1 MANPIYLYTPAHRSL
16 LVEVYFPKKV
26 AYQGT
31 IFTALEE
38 GYNENIVKRE
48 LRDSTREL
56 IAEFAAYPFDL
67 LDPYRYGKLKKPMHP
82 ESAISKARK
91 RIKLYES
98 QFYGW
103 SMYEV
108 DGVFFNRR
116 GKTYEESTQIVR
128 LIFRFSGKKMDRYAK
143 KIGCDDVFRSI
154 IFFILRER
162 GQIAG
167 EARAMV
173 NPIEK
178 NIRRETFFKN
188 RHGGAKMDR
197 GLCPFHIRL
206 SCAKILREGP

>member
-1 MANPIYLYTPAHRSL
+1 
-16 LVEVYFPKKV
+16 
-26 AYQGT
+26 
-31 IFTALEE
+31 
-38 GYNENIVKRE
+38 
-48 LRDSTREL
+48 
-56 IAEFAAYPFDL
+56 
-67 LDPYRYGKLKKPMHP
+67 MHP

-167 EARAMV
+167 EAPWDESMYKRFMEMHEPWLIQLKKIYAERHFSKIAMEVRKWIEDCALFTYGYLVRKFSEKVLETKRIEEEIWITSFFNVTV
-173 NPIEK
+173 NAIK
-178 NIRRETFFKN
+178 RSKRNQ
-188 RHGGAKMDR
+188 
-197 GLCPFHIRL
+197 
-206 SCAKILREGP
+206 